1 MVNPSSPLSFFPRR
15 RRAERK
21 ALFERALPRLA
32 SANPD
37 FFSVTYGAGGSTH
50 DQTLKVVE
58 HVQRQYGITGM
69 AHLTCISSSRTQIEQ
84 YLDDARRLGIR
95 NILAL
100 RGDPPRDD
108 ADSVNCD
115 NGFDYSYQ
123 LVDFIKAAGDF
134 SIGAAGFPEKHV
146 ACTDDKYVDWQ
157 RVKNKIDHG
166 AEFVLT
172 QLFFENADY
181 FEFVEYLVDTLGV
194 TAPIAPG
201 ILPILS
207 TDQVKRFTAICG
219 ARLPARLERQLDALG
234 DDPEAIRAFGVE
246 YATRQCENLLQRG
259 APGLHLYSLN
269 RSPSCLEILKNLG
282 LS

>member
-1 MVNPSSPLSFFPRR
+1 M
-15 RRAERK
+15 
-21 ALFERALPRLA
+21 
-32 SANPD
+32 
-37 FFSVTYGAGGSTH
+37 TYGAGGSTH

-146 ACTDDKYVDWQ
+146 ACT
-157 RVKNKIDHG
+157 
-166 AEFVLT
+166 
-172 QLFFENADY
+172 
-181 FEFVEYLVDTLGV
+181 
-194 TAPIAPG
+194 
-201 ILPILS
+201 
-207 TDQVKRFTAICG
+207 
-219 ARLPARLERQLDALG
+219 
-234 DDPEAIRAFGVE
+234 
-246 YATRQCENLLQRG
+246 
-259 APGLHLYSLN
+259 
-269 RSPSCLEILKNLG
+269 SP
-282 LS
+282 